1 MLLSFIKF
9 DFKVANFYFTIVYAF
24 VVYYL
29 KELETNMN
37 IRPISMQ
44 TNFKSQAVSFK
55 GKQEQPKPLIQVTD
69 DMPDDQV
76 VTYGTWGS
84 NYAYPITA
92 GQIRAN
98 MAKKAEAARAAEAQN
113 ISKQE
118 TPEEY
123 YRRKVYSTEWTM

>member
-1 MLLSFIKF
+1 
-9 DFKVANFYFTIVYAF
+9 
-24 VVYYL
+24 
-29 KELETNMN
+29 MN
-37 IRPISMQ
+37 IKPISMQ

-55 GKQEQPKPLIQVTD
+55 GKEQQPKPLIQVTD

-76 VTYGTWGS
+76 VTYGTWGP

-98 MAKKAEAARAAEAQN
+98 MAAQAKTEAARAAEIQKPVA
-113 ISKQE
+113 KKE

-123 YRRKVYSTEWTM
+123 YQRKVHSTEWTM

>member
-1 MLLSFIKF
+1 
-9 DFKVANFYFTIVYAF
+9 
-24 VVYYL
+24 
-29 KELETNMN
+29 MN

-44 TNFKSQAVSFK
+44 TNFVSRQASFA
-55 GKQEQPKPLIQVTD
+55 GKDANQVKPLIKVTD

-98 MAKKAEAARAAEAQN
+98 MASKAAEA
-113 ISKQE
+113 SRESTERCSVGDKE
-118 TPEEY
+118 TPSEY
-123 YRRKVYSTEWTM
+123 YARKIHSTEWTM